1 MHLVGTQQIFAD
13 ELINVKKCI
22 HHGWITD
29 QLWVRKKKTLKFPFQ
44 REQTLANGRF
54 KSIRGEMAERWKNE
68 IYICLHE
75 P

>member
-1 MHLVGTQQIFAD
+1 MYASWLDNRPALG
-13 ELINVKKCI
+13 KKK
-22 HHGWITD
+22 
-29 QLWVRKKKTLKFPFQ
+29 KKKTLKFPFQ

-54 KSIRGEMAERWKNE
+54 KSIRGEMAERWKDE